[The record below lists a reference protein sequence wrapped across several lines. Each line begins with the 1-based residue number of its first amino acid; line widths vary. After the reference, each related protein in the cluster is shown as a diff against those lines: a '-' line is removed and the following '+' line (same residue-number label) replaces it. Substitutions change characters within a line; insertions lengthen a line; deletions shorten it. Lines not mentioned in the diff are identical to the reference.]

1 VIGLAQLSSVK
12 HFDTQIL
19 WAEPLAGISRLYFFY
34 TTEPYTYTTA
44 ISHLMK
50 SSGIHTPDEQTT
62 KIIDHEQL
70 PMGHYA
76 PNEPFLSRCESEFV
90 ATLAG
95 APRLSRTDSSF
106 ASLDWLLAGSPP

>member
-1 VIGLAQLSSVK
+1 M
-12 HFDTQIL
+12 T
-19 WAEPLAGISRLYFFY
+19 
-34 TTEPYTYTTA
+34 
-44 ISHLMK
+44 
-50 SSGIHTPDEQTT
+50 SSGIRFPDEQTA
-62 KIIDHEQL
+62 KIIDQEQL

-76 PNEPFLSRCESEFV
+76 PNEPLLSCWQSEFV